1 MMDKFKAVDEM
12 VETRTEFL
20 NIRFQNFF
28 LEARNS
34 RMIFEKIDDKPDD
47 EMKIYEKLS
56 NVVKDKLS
64 KI

>member
-34 RMIFEKIDDKPDD
+34 KMIFDKIDDKPDD

-56 NVVKDKLS
+56 NVVKDKMPKL
-64 KI
+64 